1 MELKPRIKDFIEQYI
16 YLIENNQFTELYAEA
31 EKYLPNSD
39 IHLLTECLIHPE
51 VNLQVLSSMNTVP
64 KYYLATNTE
73 ITAIEI
79 PDSIEVVGARAF
91 DKCLNL
97 QEVILPESV
106 AVVDGHAFAICPSLK
121 KLVVKN
127 PETSFSI
134 FSTVGSDNI
143 EIYCKPG
150 SKVEKYANEVWHYP
164 VHHI

>member
-1 MELKPRIKDFIEQYI
+1 MELKPRIKDFIEYYI
-16 YLIENNQFTELYAEA
+16 HLIENNQFTELYREA
-31 EKYLPNSD
+31 NKYLSD
-39 IHLLTECLIHPE
+39 SEIHLLTECLIHPD
-51 VNLQVLSSMNTVP
+51 VNLQVLSAMNRVP

-79 PDSIEVVGARAF
+79 PDSIQLIAARAF

-106 AVVDGHAFAICPSLK
+106 EVVDAYAFAHCYSLE
-121 KLVVKN
+121 KLVVNN
-127 PETSFSI
+127 PDCTFTAL
-134 FSTVGSDNI
+134 STAFCNHV

-150 SKVEKYANEVWHYP
+150 SKVETWANEVWHYP